1 MATSAAQLN
10 GGGRG
15 NTAGPVLSLRP
26 FMFAE
31 ALSPVVPGLSDEAR
45 CAQPAAVVHSVFRF
59 GCASPFSET
68 PVFDG
73 VIVLTDLF
81 DLNGFLHIEGALS
94 AGELASAQ
102 AAVAEAIAAGKRGET
117 WYWNKAMEVSA

>member
-45 CAQPAAVVHSVFRF
+45 CAQLAVLRF
-59 GCASPFSET
+59 GCASPFSE
-68 PVFDG
+68 PGFDG

-117 WYWNKAMEVSA
+117 WYWNKAMEVSV